1 MVEGAKRGVTRGY
14 VLGLLGAALVVTAAL
29 VVASW
34 GLLGMALSREPVESD
49 GVPLWFGVLSIGLG
63 LALLGVLLWQQ
74 ALSLLRGR
82 KSPVA
87 GIMIGAGFGAY
98 LLWGL
103 CGIAAGLGT
112 EETWFS
118 PFALVL
124 IPIWII
130 AVALFWLVLARRI
143 YTDRPTPKWPWE
155 RREEQE

>member
-1 MVEGAKRGVTRGY
+1 M
-14 VLGLLGAALVVTAAL
+14 LGAALVVTAAL

-34 GLLGMALSREPVESD
+34 GLIGMALGREPVESD

-87 GIMIGAGFGAY
+87 GIMVVAGFGAY

-103 CGIAAGLGT
+103 CGIAVGLGT

-155 RREEQE
+155 RREEQG